1 MTNEKTAA
9 KTADL
14 LDVQENDET
23 KRFAIILSQ
32 EDYADL
38 RALSFLDKSNRCDSI
53 NQYAAHLITKYLK
66 SQEAQDI
73 LSTPYKKAKKIA

>member
-1 MTNEKTAA
+1 MNQQNTAL

-14 LDVQENDET
+14 VASQENDET

-38 RALSFLDKSNRCDSI
+38 RALSFLDKNNRCDSI
-53 NQYAAHLITKYLK
+53 NQYAAHLITQYLK

-73 LSTPYKKAKKIA
+73 LSTPYKKTKKIA